1 MIFRNGLER
10 RAARRSIAI
19 GLAVTL
25 VLIGAGAFYAYSQPR
40 VWTAESMVV
49 VLPGSELDDATSAS
63 YYETLSR
70 GQIVATFAE
79 VAGNLRFEQR
89 AADRLALSA
98 EQRSLVQIEVTVVP
112 NTAVILVRA
121 TAGEPDVAQQ
131 MSAATT
137 ELSVEYLAG
146 LSKPYR
152 AVPVLSGTGGAA
164 ATGMPRLLLLAA
176 AVGAALVA
184 GLAVQQAVYHLSLAL
199 RGTAERPSDGS
210 PEIGQHDAAA
220 PRSVAAA
227 R

>member
-1 MIFRNGLER
+1 MIFRNDLEG

-25 VLIGAGAFYAYSQPR
+25 VLIGAGAFYVYSQPR
-40 VWTAESMVV
+40 LWTAESMVV
-49 VLPGSELDDATSAS
+49 VPPGAELDDATSAS

-79 VAGNLRFEQR
+79 VAGDLRFEQR

-98 EQRSLVQIEVTVVP
+98 EQRNLVKIEVTVVP

-121 TAGEPDVAQQ
+121 TAGEPEVAQQ
-131 MSAATT
+131 MSAATAA
-137 ELSVEYLAG
+137 LAVEYLDG

-152 AVPVLSGTGGAA
+152 AVPVLSGSGGAV
-164 ATGMPRLLLLAA
+164 ATGTSRLLLLAA

-184 GLAVQQAVYHLSLAL
+184 GLAVQQAVYHLSFAL
-199 RGTAERPSDGS
+199 RGRAKRPSDG
-210 PEIGQHDAAA
+210 PPDLERHDAAA
-220 PRSVAAA
+220 RHSVAAA